1 MMKLRHPLGTPFAVA
16 TSLAGIALALT
27 SCSSFT
33 VPTEVA
39 QAAEVAEMVS
49 GLQIPDSW
57 TPVTDGESLA
67 GKAGCITVGTLDCAE
82 ASFRYQ
88 PVSMPTSIDELTAI
102 LPQLEWSAPVQDCQA
117 LPADLQIGT
126 EPTLATTC
134 SAEAELGLVKVE
146 VSMIGTVQLDGT
158 ITDPMIDLYL
168 YPLVEQ

>member
-1 MMKLRHPLGTPFAVA
+1 MKKLR
-16 TSLAGIALALT
+16 SLHLAIASSVVGLALTLT
-27 SCSSFT
+27 SCSSYT

-67 GKAGCITVGTLDCAE
+67 GKAGCVTVGTLDCAE

-88 PVSMPTSIDELTAI
+88 PVSMPASIDELTAI

-117 LPADLQIGT
+117 LPPEFQIGA
-126 EPTLATTC
+126 EPTVATTC
-134 SAEAELGLVKVE
+134 SAEAELGLLKVE
-146 VSMIGTVQLDGT
+146 VSMMGTVQLDGT
-158 ITDPMIDLYL
+158 ITDPMVDLYI